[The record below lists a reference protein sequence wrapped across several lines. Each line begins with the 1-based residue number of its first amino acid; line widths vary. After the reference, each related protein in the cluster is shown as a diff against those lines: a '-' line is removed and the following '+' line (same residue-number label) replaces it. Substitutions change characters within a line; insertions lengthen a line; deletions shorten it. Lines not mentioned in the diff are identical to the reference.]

1 MNLTFTSNIKKRG
14 ILWLCLLGILTTSTF
29 YLYESQEKK
38 KQREI
43 YQQKLQ
49 PNEWQFRQRAYPSGE
64 IDMQA
69 YQKAQKFRKLK
80 IAQKKL
86 QTKDG
91 IAENPW
97 EFAGPFNIG
106 GRITDLEM
114 TASSPQRLYAAA
126 ASGGI
131 FLSTDMGANWN
142 PIFDD
147 ENSLSI
153 GDMAIAPSNDSVI
166 YVGTGEPNAGGGSL
180 AYDGLG
186 VYKST
191 DAGSSWTS
199 RGLTEIGS
207 VGRVQVHPDDPET
220 VYVAAMGPLFKNS
233 PDRGVYKS
241 TNGGFSWTKVLYKN
255 DSTGFI
261 DFAIHPDNP
270 DTLYAAAWE
279 RIRRPDRRDYG
290 GASSG
295 ICRSYNGGASWEELN
310 IGLPPYGGRIGIAI
324 SPSSP
329 NILYAYFVNPDNG
342 YLEGIYKTTDHGDN
356 WTAMPIMGISDVP
369 FMWWFGRIF
378 VDPLNPD
385 IVYTTALNMHKSV
398 DGGNSWTEI
407 FANAHV
413 DQHAIAINPLNSNE
427 LFLGNDGGVYF
438 SADQGA
444 THTKINNLPI
454 TQFYALEIDESF
466 PNRLYGGTQDNG
478 TNRTLTGSLDDWEN
492 IFGGDGFY
500 VLVDPNDN
508 NFIYAEAQNGFFAKS
523 SNGGTTFLSSSLGIV
538 GTRKGWNSPF
548 VFQPNNSRILY
559 FGGSKLFKSTD
570 RAENWTPI
578 SPDLTQGPGMGNLTV
593 GVLTSLSVSSQNTQT
608 IITGADDG
616 TLSVTRDGGTNWSS
630 VSDALPDRWITRV
643 LADPSFSRGI
653 YATFSGYRFGSNEG
667 HVYKS
672 LNLGSSW
679 TDITGDLPDIPI
691 NDIIKTLP
699 DNRLYIATDIGVYF
713 SENDGTNWELLGLGL
728 PNVVVTDLDYHEA
741 SNVLV
746 AASYGRGLYRISLEE
761 GIASSIEPSFQFL
774 PLQAF
779 PNPSTE
785 ISSLRLHLEKAG
797 KFSLSI
803 RDLQGALAKPI
814 EELLLHAGRHE
825 IELTLGKLAAGI
837 YLIELTEE
845 AQALR
850 GTIKIMKH

>member
-1 MNLTFTSNIKKRG
+1 MQTTSTSNFKIWVT
-14 ILWLCLLGILTTSTF
+14 LWLCLSGLILGTTI
-29 YLYESQEKK
+29 YLHQTQPGRQQKDT
-38 KQREI
+38 

-64 IDMQA
+64 IDMKA
-69 YQKAQKFRKLK
+69 FQKAQKFRKQEIEK
-80 IAQKKL
+80 KKL
-86 QTKDG
+86 LAKNG
-91 IAENPW
+91 IANNPW
-97 EFAGPFNIG
+97 EFAGPLNIG
-106 GRITDLEM
+106 GRITDLEL

-131 FLSTDMGANWN
+131 FLSTDMGTNWT
-142 PIFDD
+142 PIFDG
-147 ENSLSI
+147 ESSLSI
-153 GDMAIAPSNDSVI
+153 GDMAIAPSNDSVM

-191 DAGSSWTS
+191 DAGANW
-199 RGLTEIGS
+199 RPLGLTEIGS

-255 DSTGFI
+255 DSTGFV

-279 RIRRPDRRDYG
+279 RVRRPDRRDYG
-290 GASSG
+290 GPSSG
-295 ICRSYNGGASWEELN
+295 ICRSFNGGASWEELN
-310 IGLPPYGGRIGIAI
+310 VGLPPYGGRIGIAI

-342 YLEGIYKTTDHGDN
+342 FLEGIYKTTDHGDN
-356 WTAMPIMGISDVP
+356 WTALPIMGISNVS

-378 VDPLNPD
+378 VDPGNPD

-398 DGGNSWTEI
+398 DGGNTWTEI

-413 DQHAIAINPLNSNE
+413 DQHALAINPLNHDE

-438 SADQGA
+438 SDDQGD
-444 THTKINNLPI
+444 THNKINKLPI
-454 TQFYALEIDESF
+454 TQFYTVEIDESF
-466 PNRLYGGTQDNG
+466 PERLYGGTQDNG
-478 TNRTLTGSLDDWEN
+478 TNRTLTGSLDDWGN

-508 NFIYAEAQNGFFAKS
+508 NFIYAEAQNGFFGKS
-523 SNGGTTFLSSSLGIV
+523 SDGGNTFLASSLGIV

-548 VFQPNNSRILY
+548 VFQPNNSSILY
-559 FGGSKLFKSTD
+559 FGGSHVFKSTD
-570 RAENWTPI
+570 RAANWNPI
-578 SPDLTQGPGMGNLTV
+578 SPDLTQGPGTGNLNV
-593 GVLTSLSVSSQNTQT
+593 GVLTSISVSSLNTQI

-616 TLSVTRDGGTNWSS
+616 TLSVTSDGGTNWSTI
-630 VSDALPDRWITRV
+630 SDNLPNRWITRV
-643 LADPSFSRGI
+643 LADPSFSQGI
-653 YATFSGYRFGSNEG
+653 YATFSGYRFGSNDG

-672 LNLGSSW
+672 LNLGLNW

-699 DNRLYIATDIGVYF
+699 DNRLYLATDIGVYF

-746 AASYGRGLYRISLEE
+746 AATYGRGLYQISLEE
-761 GIASSIEPSFQFL
+761 GVASSVSPIFESL
-774 PLQAF
+774 SLKAF
-779 PNPSTE
+779 PNPASETA
-785 ISSLRLHLEKAG
+785 SLALEVEKAG
-797 KFSLSI
+797 TFKLSI
-803 RDLQGALAKPI
+803 RDLHGRLAIPTEVLQLSSGEHKLALK
-814 EELLLHAGRHE
+814 
-825 IELTLGKLAAGI
+825 LGKLATGI
-837 YLIELTEE
+837 YLIEMIEE
-845 AQALR
+845 EQALR
-850 GTIKIMKH
+850 GTIKIIKH